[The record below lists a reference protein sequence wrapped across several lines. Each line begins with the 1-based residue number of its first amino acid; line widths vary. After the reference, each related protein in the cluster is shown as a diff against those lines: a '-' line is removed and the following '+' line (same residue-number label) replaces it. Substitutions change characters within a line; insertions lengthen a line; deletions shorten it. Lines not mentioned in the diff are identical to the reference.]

1 MSDLRNKRL
10 DNKRLVCE
18 DLGLCSFRVLSNSE
32 ISDDLR
38 DRISKVLEVIKS
50 KKRLVEVL
58 HPIFVLMTHR
68 EGFGFNR
75 VIFILVGEDFRPLFA
90 LGPRDHQ
97 EGLEIYSKLANYP
110 FDESLTNYDATLKD
124 TKKLKDFF
132 DSVLE
137 FYKFKDNPIDE
148 VLRDGKSTVITYTK
162 AKEENV
168 YSLLTLFG
176 STAIA
181 MIPVNFEGL
190 DLKGL
195 FVIDNVVTLSPIN
208 MRDVELIERVIEV
221 LKPYIERAYLFE
233 VIEEKEKSIEKLRE
247 VIDEKQSSIIAMER
261 LNLAREL
268 TSSIVHEIRNP
279 VTIIGGY
286 ANQLLRVL
294 KQDGFSP
301 TEGDIKKLREL
312 ADHIYIN
319 ALRIDNILK
328 SLDDLNATLRVRKIK
343 LNLCYVVRKTVKE
356 ITKKFGDL
364 KVHMEI
370 PDKAIYVEG
379 DMIQISKFIQ
389 NAITNSYEAMVSK
402 GIDEPVV
409 VRIKRNEG
417 YVDLIIEDKAGGIP
431 DEILPRIYEPFFTTK
446 AHGSGLGIPIMLM
459 IAKEHKATMKIENTS
474 NGVRVIL
481 TMPEYFGG

>member
-1 MSDLRNKRL
+1 MSNLKDKKKLI
-10 DNKRLVCE
+10 CE
-18 DLGLCSFRVLSNSE
+18 SLGLCSFKILSNSE
-32 ISDDLR
+32 ISDDLK
-38 DRISKVLEVIKS
+38 DKISKVMEVIKG
-50 KKRLVEVL
+50 KKKLVEVL

-75 VIFILVGEDFRPLFA
+75 VIFVLVEDDFRPLFA

-97 EGLEIYSKLANYP
+97 EGLEIYSKLINCT
-110 FDESLTNYDATLKD
+110 FEHSLMDYGATIKD
-124 TKKLKDFF
+124 TEKLREFF
-132 DSVLE
+132 DSIVE
-137 FYKFKDNPIDE
+137 FYKLEGNPIDE
-148 VLRDGKSTVITYTK
+148 VLEEGRSIVLTYTR
-162 AKEENV
+162 AKDEKV
-168 YSLLTLFG
+168 YSLLALFG

-181 MIPVNFEGL
+181 MIPVNFEAL
-190 DLKGL
+190 NLKGL
-195 FVIDNVVTLSPIN
+195 FIVDNVVTLSPIN
-208 MRDVELIERVIEV
+208 TRDIELVQKVIETI
-221 LKPYIERAYLFE
+221 KPYIERAYLFE
-233 VIEEKEKSIEKLRE
+233 VIEEKEKAIEKLRE

-286 ANQLLRVL
+286 ASQLLRIL
-294 KQDGFSP
+294 NQDSSSP
-301 TEGDIKKLREL
+301 IESNVEKLREL
-312 ADHIYIN
+312 ANHIYIN

-328 SLDDLNATLRVRKIK
+328 SLDDLNATLKVRKVK

-356 ITKKFGDL
+356 LTRKFRDL

-370 PDKAIYVEG
+370 PDRAIYVEG

-459 IAKEHKATMKIENTS
+459 IAKEHKATMKIENTAK
-474 NGVRVIL
+474 GVRVVL
-481 TMPEYFGG
+481 TMPEYLGG